1 MKRIKELMINISK
14 RIKKSNIAQILKS
27 RTIIKELENRIGE
40 LGKEKQELIDE
51 LRVTTTE
58 RDRFEKENQRIP
70 SLELIVE
77 SADKSLKDK
86 VQLIEEIEEKRCDL
100 ENKLFETNLELG
112 KVRIELEQCQEQIK
126 DYKTEGRYLVKKVRA
141 GRTPNTNKTRISKP
155 MSSRVTKYMRG
166 EHE

>member
-14 RIKKSNIAQILKS
+14 RIKKLNIVKLLKS
-27 RTIIKELENRIGE
+27 KTIIKNLEEKIEGVE
-40 LGKEKQELIDE
+40 KEKQDLIDE
-51 LRVTTTE
+51 LRIVTDE

-70 SLELIVE
+70 NLELIVE

-86 VQLIEEIEEKRCDL
+86 VQLIEEIEEKKCDL

-141 GRTPNTNKTRISKP
+141 GRTPNTNKTKISKP
-155 MSSRVTKYMRG
+155 MSSRVTKYMRE